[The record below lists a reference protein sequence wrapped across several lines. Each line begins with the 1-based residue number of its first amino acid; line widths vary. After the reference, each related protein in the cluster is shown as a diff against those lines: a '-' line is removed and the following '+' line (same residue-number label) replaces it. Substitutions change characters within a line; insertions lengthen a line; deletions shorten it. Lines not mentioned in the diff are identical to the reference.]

1 MTDHR
6 EVTIVCD
13 PLVPERGERVT
24 RNNIEFPGRLAKK
37 SPFTTV
43 VYTRRFRRPT
53 SVSRVPP
60 LSHTVYEELRMEV
73 SKSKD

>member
-43 VYTRRFRRPT
+43 VYTRVGSDARRVCPVSPPCPT
-53 SVSRVPP
+53 
-60 LSHTVYEELRMEV
+60 LYEELRMEV